1 MADDRMAGLA
11 TGKGILFF
19 AVPSI
24 VLMVFISS
32 YSIVD
37 GVFVSNFIDTNALA
51 AVNILMPAMSL
62 FMAMGL
68 LFASGGAALVNRKV
82 GEGRIDEAR
91 GDFTLII
98 LSAFVISMVV
108 AVPCFIFLD
117 DIVAALGANDTLHPY
132 ATAYARI
139 VVLTCPIFVL
149 QLVFNEFLIAVG
161 RPTLS
166 LVGTVVGGLGNLAL
180 DYLFIVPMG
189 MGIEGAAW
197 ASVMGTAFPSIVGIA
212 YFALDKDATIRFS
225 HPSRSFAVISETATN
240 GVSEMVSELSGAVTM
255 FLFNIILM
263 RLAGP
268 DGVAAM
274 AVANY
279 AQFLA
284 LSVII
289 GYSQGV
295 SPVMSYNYGADRKDV
310 MQEIFKVSMSFC
322 MAVSLVTFVILEVFT
337 GTLVSMF
344 SSSSQSVTDLAVSG
358 IRIYSVAFLFAGFN
372 LYSSALFTSL
382 SNGKLSAVISF
393 SRGFLVLVPALLA
406 LSYALGIDGVWT
418 AVPVTEAVT
427 IVLALYLVRRKAP
440 EYGYAPHHA
449 QVS

>member
-1 MADDRMAGLA
+1 MVDDRMAELTSGSS
-11 TGKGILFF
+11 ILKF

-24 VLMVFISS
+24 ILMVFLSS

-37 GVFVSNFIDTNALA
+37 GVFVSNFIDTDALA
-51 AVNILMPAMSL
+51 AVNILMPAMSV
-62 FMAMGL
+62 FMATGL

-91 GDFTLII
+91 GDFSLII
-98 LSAFVISMVV
+98 LTAFAISIVF
-108 AVPCFIFLD
+108 AVPLFFLAD
-117 DIVAALGANDTLHPY
+117 PFVELLGADDALHPY
-132 ATAYARI
+132 AVAYGRI
-139 VVLTCPIFVL
+139 VVLTSPVFVL
-149 QLVFNEFLIAVG
+149 QLVFNEFLIASG
-161 RPTLS
+161 RPSLS
-166 LVGTVVGGLGNLAL
+166 LVGTVAGGLGNLVL
-180 DYLFIVPMG
+180 DYIFIVPLG

-197 ASVMGTAFPSIVGIA
+197 ASVMGTAVPSLVGIL
-212 YFALDKDATIRFS
+212 YFVFAKDSTIRFS
-225 HPSRSFAVISETATN
+225 KPSRSFRVISETASN
-240 GVSEMVSELSGAVTM
+240 GVSEMVSEASGAVTM

-295 SPVMSYNYGADRKDV
+295 SPVMSYNYGAGRKDV
-310 MQEIFKVSMSFC
+310 MQTIFGVSMRFSV
-322 MAVSLVTFVILEVFT
+322 AVSLATFAILEVFA
-337 GTLVSMF
+337 GALVAAF
-344 SSSSQSVTDLAVSG
+344 SSASPSVTAIAVPG
-358 IRIYSVAFLFAGFN
+358 IRLYALAFLVAGVN
-372 LYSSALFTSL
+372 LYASALFTSL
-382 SNGKLSAVISF
+382 SNGKISAVISF

-406 LSYALGIDGVWT
+406 LSFFMGIDGVWL
-418 AVPVTEAVT
+418 AVPVTEFVTVAVAAYF
-427 IVLALYLVRRKAP
+427 LRAKAP
-440 EYGYAPHHA
+440 HYGYSARLA